1 MMNQKA
7 KKVLRGI
14 FQMYLTWTIWY
25 LAFFVLAIIG
35 AAVFAVNPNGDWEWS
50 LLQGAMQANRI
61 YMLVLGILS
70 MGGLLTYF
78 VSNGVT
84 RRDYFSGVAAAA
96 MLLSVLLV
104 IVTCLLHGV
113 ERVFFGWGLTEES
126 LGLTLVMAFFQLIVF
141 YFVGWLISAGFYLFH
156 WLIGLVFI
164 GIGIVI
170 ISIFDYVWGS
180 IGQQQFE
187 FLPVTDISPAVG
199 IVVSLLL
206 SAGLISVMRMLTKRA
221 VVKP

>member
-1 MMNQKA
+1 MNQKA
-7 KKVLRGI
+7 KKVMRGI
-14 FQMYLTWTIWY
+14 FSMYLTWTVWY
-25 LAFFVLAIIG
+25 LAFCILAIIG
-35 AAVFAVNPNGDWEWS
+35 VAVFAANPTGEWEWS

-96 MLLSVLLV
+96 VLLSVFLV
-104 IVTCLLHGV
+104 IVTGLLHGA
-113 ERVFFGWGLTEES
+113 ERIFFGWGLSEES
-126 LGLTLVMAFFQLIVF
+126 LGMTFVMAFFQLIVF

-164 GIGIVI
+164 AIGIVI
-170 ISIFDYVWGS
+170 ISIFDFVWGRF
-180 IGQQQFE
+180 GQQQFE

-199 IVVSLLL
+199 MIISLLL
-206 SAGLISVMRMLTKRA
+206 SFGLISVMRMLTKRA

>member
-1 MMNQKA
+1 MNQKA
-7 KKVLRGI
+7 KKVLRGT
-14 FQMYLTWTIWY
+14 FHMYLIWTIWY
-25 LAFFVLAIIG
+25 LGFCLLAIFG
-35 AAVFAVNPNGDWEWS
+35 VAVFAANPNGEWEWS

-70 MGGLLTYF
+70 MGGLLTYY
-78 VSNGVT
+78 VSNGIT

-96 MLLSVLLV
+96 MLLSVFLV
-104 IVTCLLHGV
+104 IVTGLLHGA
-113 ERVFFGWGLTEES
+113 ERMLFGWGLSEES
-126 LGLTLVMAFFQLIVF
+126 LGLTFVMAFFQLIVF

-156 WLIGLVFI
+156 WLIGLAFI

-170 ISIFDYVWGS
+170 ISIFDYVWGH
-180 IGQQQFE
+180 IGQQQFD

-199 IVVSLLL
+199 IVISLLL
-206 SAGLISVMRMLTKRA
+206 SLGLISVMRSLTKRA